1 MWLVHKEIEKK
12 YINACKQIITN
23 TENFKPLEILLS
35 FNLLIK
41 IFGCGAWI

>member
-23 TENFKPLEILLS
+23 TENFNTFKR
-35 FNLLIK
+35 NL
-41 IFGCGAWI
+41 